1 MNAETLR
8 AYGVRDLEDVQQNL
22 DKSITKA
29 VYRSSADLQRL
40 RGLCAEDG
48 TVDYECIVTNK
59 RGNAASLLVHTEV
72 ITTLEGKRAV
82 YTTFLDVSENE
93 SVKSEKRILNTLY
106 QDYIAFFYLGFNQ
119 GTISILKSD
128 KSTVLF
134 ADDGKSTVDF
144 YCYQEQLEKR
154 FALDIYPD
162 AAHDFT
168 DTLSPAHLR
177 QCLLQNQRLSY
188 RFSIL
193 QQHHY
198 EITVSRT
205 EGNDSTAVMGFR
217 LIDDIIAQ
225 EEQKKA

>member
-22 DKSITKA
+22 DKNITKA

-134 ADDGKSTVDF
+134 ADDGTVFATDGIMENLF
-144 YCYQEQLEKR
+144 LVTDAKTENGTPLSLMPLTKNEKTHI
-154 FALDIYPD
+154 FD
-162 AAHDFT
+162 
-168 DTLSPAHLR
+168 
-177 QCLLQNQRLSY
+177 
-188 RFSIL
+188 
-193 QQHHY
+193 
-198 EITVSRT
+198 
-205 EGNDSTAVMGFR
+205 
-217 LIDDIIAQ
+217 
-225 EEQKKA
+225 

>member
-134 ADDGKSTVDF
+134 ASWRSGLHWTST
-144 YCYQEQLEKR
+144 QTR
-154 FALDIYPD
+154 R
-162 AAHDFT
+162 T
-168 DTLSPAHLR
+168 TLPTRSPLPTSGSA
-177 QCLLQNQRLSY
+177 CCKTS
-188 RFSIL
+188 
-193 QQHHY
+193 
-198 EITVSRT
+198 
-205 EGNDSTAVMGFR
+205 G
-217 LIDDIIAQ
+217 
-225 EEQKKA
+225 